1 MIGVEGDSVGAG
13 FALSNLAR
21 AGLTNGRIVTRDVGQ
36 WLDHDAQA
44 LLNQTPPDFLL
55 LDPPRTGAESRVIA
69 GILNL
74 KPKRISY
81 VSCDPATLA
90 RDLRKL
96 IAGGYTLD
104 SIAAFDMFP
113 QTHHVE
119 TVVHL
124 STVST

>member
-1 MIGVEGDSVGAG
+1 MDSSDSSQL
-13 FALSNLAR
+13 FE
-21 AGLTNGRIVTRDVGQ
+21 NGEPAAVLQ
-36 WLDHDAQA
+36 SPL
-44 LLNQTPPDFLL
+44 DFLL

-74 KPKRISY
+74 KPRRISY

-90 RDLRKL
+90 RDLKKL

-104 SIAAFDMFP
+104 SLVAFDMFP

-119 TVVHL
+119 TIVQL
-124 STVST
+124 KG